1 MELALNIEV
10 LDFQDDEKNLH
21 HNPRNF
27 LERRM
32 DNCQTFSDALFV
44 EHCRF
49 SKENFMRILEI
60 FEGELERGTAQLNIT
75 HT

>member
-21 HNPRNF
+21 RVPRNF

-32 DNCQTFSDALFV
+32 DNFQTFSEAFFV
-44 EHCRF
+44 PTVT
-49 SKENFMRILEI
+49 K
-60 FEGELERGTAQLNIT
+60 
-75 HT
+75 